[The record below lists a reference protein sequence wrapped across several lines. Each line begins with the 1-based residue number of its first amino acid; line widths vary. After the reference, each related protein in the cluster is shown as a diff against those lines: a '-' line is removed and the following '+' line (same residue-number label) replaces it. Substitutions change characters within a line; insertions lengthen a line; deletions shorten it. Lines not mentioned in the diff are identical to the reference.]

1 MKPEVI
7 EDNAGH
13 LYLFV
18 FRGEETIY
26 AADGFEHF
34 PGVLKESLE
43 ELNRTGTVEDWEP
56 GNIEEPEAVYETLQD
71 WINEGM
77 GGAQLIADQDGVY
90 PDRMGAAGMI
100 EFGIEEYGKKHNGH
114 DRRNSK

>member
-1 MKPEVI
+1 VKYEVI
-7 EDNAGH
+7 EDNAGQ

-18 FRGEETIY
+18 FQGGEIVY
-26 AADGFEHF
+26 AADGFECSR
-34 PGVLKESLE
+34 GILKESLE

-77 GGAQLIADQDGVY
+77 GGAKLIADQDGTY

-100 EFGIEEYGKKHNGH
+100 EFGIEE
-114 DRRNSK
+114 

>member
-1 MKPEVI
+1 MKYEVI
-7 EDNAGH
+7 EDNAGQ

-18 FRGEETIY
+18 FQGGKIVY
-26 AADGFEHF
+26 AADGFEHA

-71 WINEGM
+71 WIHEGM
-77 GGAQLIADQDGVY
+77 GGAKMIADEQGVY
-90 PDRMGAAGMI
+90 PDRMGCAGML
-100 EFGIEEYGKKHNGH
+100 EFGIEE
-114 DRRNSK
+114 